1 MPIDRARADQYLAF
15 LGFALSFL
23 FLLAVVALAFNIT
36 NGTSDAPPASIAAP
50 VAK

>member
-1 MPIDRARADQYLAF
+1 MHIDRVHADRYLAF

-23 FLLAVVALAFNIT
+23 FLLAIVAFAFT
-36 NGTSDAPPASIAAP
+36 HENGTNSSQSVSQT